1 MLGLIELLT
10 RSDSEEIKEQAAG
23 ALHNLAIDAD
33 TRGVIVQKQGLP
45 ALIDLLTPAM
55 GERVQEQAIGTLRN
69 ISVSPQYEMEIVR
82 AGAVSKVRPPL
93 SICLC
98 VCVCVCMRHAACVC
112 VWVCVCMR
120 P

>member
-1 MLGLIELLT
+1 VKENGVLGLIELLT

-82 AGAVSKVRPPL
+82 AGAVSKVSPPHYIY
-93 SICLC
+93 ICVCACMC
-98 VCVCVCMRHAACVC
+98 VCVCVH
-112 VWVCVCMR
+112 
-120 P
+120 

>member
-1 MLGLIELLT
+1 VKENGVLGLIELLT

-82 AGAVSKVRPPL
+82 AGAVSKVPPL
-93 SICLC
+93 YIYMC
-98 VCVCVCMRHAACVC
+98 VCVFVC
-112 VWVCVCMR
+112 VY
-120 P
+120 